1 MHLAVCYD
9 GLFRTLLF
17 LGDSYKTTLLLN
29 PETFSSCQLI
39 KLEEIQGTSAFQ
51 NKAGLL
57 MPDLLQ
63 YLGFDK

>member
-1 MHLAVCYD
+1 M
-9 GLFRTLLF
+9 
-17 LGDSYKTTLLLN
+17 SYLQYFHSLETYNYKIILPLN

-39 KLEEIQGTSAFQ
+39 KVDEIQGTSAFQ
-51 NKAGLL
+51 NTTGLL